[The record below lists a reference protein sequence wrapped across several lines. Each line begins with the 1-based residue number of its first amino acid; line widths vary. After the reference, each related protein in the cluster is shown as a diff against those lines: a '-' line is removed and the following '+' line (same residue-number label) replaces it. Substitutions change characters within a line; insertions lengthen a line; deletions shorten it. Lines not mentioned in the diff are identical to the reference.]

1 MSSGLRRC
9 ACATAALLL
18 LPLTGLAAEVGDHLN
33 VPGATRPDFLPS
45 KPADAFQLPPVEAP
59 SEPPLPSPAPQVRVD
74 RAVFRGNTVFP
85 ENELAAIAAPY
96 VGRMVSASEL
106 EDLRQRLTRYYVDRG
121 YVNSGVLLA
130 EVSADNSVVFDV
142 VEGRLTAVRLRGM
155 ERLNENYV
163 ARRFL
168 RDADRPLNLDVMR
181 ERFQILLNDPLFDR
195 MNARLLPDVRAGE
208 AILDIDVVRARPY
221 QLTAF
226 FNNYRPPSVGSESV
240 GLSGWVRNLT
250 GQGDMLEAS
259 AQASPQETASARR
272 TLGWRMP
279 LGYSGT
285 FLSVAIEHGRSS
297 VIEESLSALNIR
309 STLKSFDVGL
319 GQTLFESLAQ
329 KLTLGLNHV
338 NRENRSFL
346 LDAPFSFVAG
356 EPEGVTKETL
366 WRFWQEY
373 SYRTETYVLAFR
385 STFSF
390 GKNNIQDIAG
400 LPIATPE
407 RRFQIWLG
415 QAQFARQVLANGA
428 QLIVRGTTQQTED
441 RLVPLDG
448 ISVGGVYTVR
458 GYVENQLVR
467 DVGEILNVEFEYPL
481 FRSAGAGMTVLLIP
495 FYDYGRARNNGG
507 SPASLSSLG
516 LASRIRWQGLNVD
529 IAIAKRLSYPDFIN
543 GPKENLQEKG
553 IHFQLS
559 YNFF

>member
-1 MSSGLRRC
+1 MSSWQRCC

-33 VPGATRPDFLPS
+33 VPGAPRPDFLPP
-45 KPADAFQLPPVEAP
+45 KPAETFELPPVGP
-59 SEPPLPSPAPQVRVD
+59 SSVPSQAGPSAQVRID
-74 RAVFRGNTVFP
+74 RVVFRGNTVLP
-85 ENELAAIAAPY
+85 ESELTAIAAPY

-106 EDLRQRLTRYYVDRG
+106 EDLRQKLTRYYVDRG

-130 EVSADNSVVFDV
+130 EVSADNAAVFDV

-168 RDADRPLNLDVMR
+168 RDADRPLNLDVLR

-221 QLTAF
+221 QLSAF
-226 FNNYRPPSVGSESV
+226 FNNYRPPSIGSESL

-259 AQASPQETASARR
+259 LQASPKETDTARG

-285 FLSVAIEHGRSS
+285 FLSVATEHGRSS
-297 VIEESLSALNIR
+297 VIEESLRALNIR
-309 STLKSFDVGL
+309 STLTSVDAGL

-329 KLTLGLNHV
+329 KLTLGLNRV
-338 NRENRSFL
+338 YRENRSFL

-356 EPEGVTKETL
+356 EPEGVTREDL

-373 SYRTETYVLAFR
+373 SYRTETYVVAFR
-385 STFSF
+385 STFTF

-400 LPIATPE
+400 LPLATPE

-415 QAQFARQVLANGA
+415 QAQFARQVMANGA

-481 FRSAGAGMTVLLIP
+481 VRSAGAGLNVVLIP

-507 SPASLSSLG
+507 SAASISSLG
-516 LASRIRWQGLNVD
+516 LASRLRWQGLSVD
-529 IAIAKRLSYPDFIN
+529 IAIAKRLSHPDFIN

>member
-1 MSSGLRRC
+1 M
-9 ACATAALLL
+9 
-18 LPLTGLAAEVGDHLN
+18 
-33 VPGATRPDFLPS
+33 
-45 KPADAFQLPPVEAP
+45 
-59 SEPPLPSPAPQVRVD
+59 
-74 RAVFRGNTVFP
+74 FRGNTVFP

>member
-1 MSSGLRRC
+1 MACGMRC
-9 ACATAALLL
+9 FACATAALLL
-18 LPLTGLAAEVGDHLN
+18 IPPTGLAAEVGDHLN
-33 VPGATRPDFLPS
+33 VPGASRPDFLPS
-45 KPADAFQLPPVEAP
+45 KPGESFQLPPVETP
-59 SEPPLPSPAPQVRVD
+59 SAPPLSPTAPQVRIERVI
-74 RAVFRGNTVFP
+74 FRGNTVFAQSA
-85 ENELAAIAAPY
+85 LDAVAAPY
-96 VGRMVSASEL
+96 VGSILSASEL
-106 EDLRQRLTRYYVDRG
+106 EELRQKLTRYYVDRG

-195 MNARLLPDVRAGE
+195 MNARLLPDVRPGE

-226 FNNYRPPSVGSESV
+226 FNNYRPPSIGSESV

-250 GQGDMLEAS
+250 GQGDLLEAS
-259 AQASPQETASARR
+259 LQASPQQTESARGN
-272 TLGWRMP
+272 LGWRMP

-285 FLSVAIEHGRSS
+285 FLSVAIERGRSS
-297 VIEESLSALNIR
+297 VIEESLSALDIR
-309 STLKSFDVGL
+309 STLKSVEVGL
-319 GQTLFESLAQ
+319 GQSLFESLAQ
-329 KLTLGLNHV
+329 KLTLGLNYV

-356 EPEGVTKETL
+356 EPEGVTKEQL

-385 STFSF
+385 STFTF

-400 LPIATPE
+400 LPLATPE

-415 QAQFARQVLANGA
+415 QAQFARQVMANGA

-481 FRSAGAGMTVLLIP
+481 LRSAGAGLNVVLIP

-507 SPASLSSLG
+507 AAASISSLG
-516 LASRIRWQGLNVD
+516 LASRVRWQGLSVD
-529 IAIAKRLSYPDFIN
+529 IAIAKRLAHPDFISSS
-543 GPKENLQEKG
+543 KENLQERG